1 MFLRGRLR
9 EMYRVVKQKAIA
21 ESFINCVSYNLFPI
35 PRFQLLSLLSL
46 PLCPLSLFS
55 LSACHLFSVSL
66 SASPS
71 PFLYH
76 FHFVFSLSEHACL
89 PSYTIATRISTAC
102 RSSPIYLSFSPFLFL
117 PAFLC
122 HAFILLFS
130 LSIYLSVRFS
140 FFLSSSVMFL
150 YFSLCLCR
158 IYYSCLSISS
168 FLAFL
173 SPISAYCSISYLP
186 SSHLPSTVKSIC
198 MCIYPPLS
206 VAVSSPIEEYSR
218 LPSFVFLRLHQLHD
232 VGLLVRLSGYMLI
245 LLFPIAIY
253 ANRYPSSST
262 PQHPRLHP
270 SPDRGPGVALSTVV
284 LHINHVIRLRLGTQW
299 LFQMEARTPPS
310 PPPPHSPAT
319 TCHPNGC
326 A

>member
-102 RSSPIYLSFSPFLFL
+102 RSSPYLSIFQSVSLSSCLPLSCFYTSLLPIYLSFSSFLFL
-117 PAFLC
+117 PVFLC
-122 HAFILLFS
+122 HVFMLFS
-130 LSIYLSVRFS
+130 LSLPHLLLLSIHLL
-140 FFLSSSVMFL
+140 FLSFSVPHLRLLLHF
-150 YFSLCLCR
+150 
-158 IYYSCLSISS
+158 I
-168 FLAFL
+168 LAFL
-173 SPISAYCSISYLP
+173 PPPKHSKEYLHVHISAFVCCCFLSYRGIFP
-186 SSHLPSTVKSIC
+186 SSFFCV
-198 MCIYPPLS
+198 
-206 VAVSSPIEEYSR
+206 
-218 LPSFVFLRLHQLHD
+218 
-232 VGLLVRLSGYMLI
+232 
-245 LLFPIAIY
+245 
-253 ANRYPSSST
+253 
-262 PQHPRLHP
+262 P
-270 SPDRGPGVALSTVV
+270 SPA
-284 LHINHVIRLRLGTQW
+284 
-299 LFQMEARTPPS
+299 
-310 PPPPHSPAT
+310 
-319 TCHPNGC
+319 
-326 A
+326 